1 MPLVTKL
8 IIELIDIQD
17 EENIYKK
24 QKKQMKKEFIKNIKM
39 KNEVI
44 KTTIYSI
51 IGKNK

>member
-24 QKKQMKKEFIKNIKM
+24 QKKQIKKEFIKNIKM
-39 KNEVI
+39 KNENQLSKQQYIVL
-44 KTTIYSI
+44 
-51 IGKNK
+51 